1 MGLGPGKRLDP
12 PHLQIPAQAS
22 PPAPGWEG
30 RGKQL
35 AATAPGNPVSE
46 KAAPPGPLA
55 NAVGMV
61 KKRVTTRFNCCT
73 PRLPL
78 AHGNYLTGSSPQPLE
93 HNKQSQTGYSLTTE
107 VNLNGSMDRMGSLE
121 EPGIEHT

>member
-1 MGLGPGKRLDP
+1 MGGTIVGLGPGKRP
-12 PHLQIPAQAS
+12 EQPHLQIPPQAS

-30 RGKQL
+30 HGKQL
-35 AATAPGNPVSE
+35 AATAHGNPVSE

-55 NAVGMV
+55 NAVEMV

-78 AHGNYLTGSSPQPLE
+78 AHGNYLTGSSPQPL
-93 HNKQSQTGYSLTTE
+93 
-107 VNLNGSMDRMGSLE
+107 
-121 EPGIEHT
+121 